1 MIETEKIINTYID
14 AYDNEIDEYE
24 QIKRYTVWYEG
35 YLFDGDTEGYN
46 KHDYDKFEEA
56 IALYNQ
62 YGEMIHIKDNLY
74 LKIDNYNYT
83 LMIDTGRVTKSG
95 DKIYNQKYYDTLQGV
110 IKASIR
116 VLWEQQMNDKTVE
129 LDESLKILKQ
139 ISDDVNNS
147 VNNVCNT
154 LNLNK

>member
-1 MIETEKIINTYID
+1 
-14 AYDNEIDEYE
+14 
-24 QIKRYTVWYEG
+24 
-35 YLFDGDTEGYN
+35 
-46 KHDYDKFEEA
+46 
-56 IALYNQ
+56 
-62 YGEMIHIKDNLY
+62 MIHIKDNLY

-83 LMIDTGRVTKSG
+83 LMVDTGRVTKAG
-95 DKIYNQKYYDTLQGV
+95 DKIYNQKYYDTLQGI

-129 LDESLKILKQ
+129 LDEALKILKQ

>member
-1 MIETEKIINTYID
+1 MIY
-14 AYDNEIDEYE
+14 
-24 QIKRYTVWYEG
+24 
-35 YLFDGDTEGYN
+35 
-46 KHDYDKFEEA
+46 
-56 IALYNQ
+56 
-62 YGEMIHIKDNLY
+62 IKDNLY

-95 DKIYNQKYYDTLQGV
+95 DKIYNQKYYDTLQEF
-110 IKASIR
+110 IKASIK
-116 VLWEQQMNDKTVE
+116 VIWEQQMNDKTVE
-129 LDESLKILKQ
+129 LDEALKMLKQ

>member
-1 MIETEKIINTYID
+1 
-14 AYDNEIDEYE
+14 
-24 QIKRYTVWYEG
+24 
-35 YLFDGDTEGYN
+35 
-46 KHDYDKFEEA
+46 
-56 IALYNQ
+56 
-62 YGEMIHIKDNLY
+62 MIHIKDNLY

-83 LMIDTGRVTKSG
+83 LMIDTGRVTKAG
-95 DKIYNQKYYDTLQGV
+95 DKIYNQKYYDTLQGF

-116 VLWEQQMNDKTVE
+116 VLWGQQMNDKTVE
-129 LDESLKILKQ
+129 LDEALKILKQ

>member
-1 MIETEKIINTYID
+1 
-14 AYDNEIDEYE
+14 
-24 QIKRYTVWYEG
+24 
-35 YLFDGDTEGYN
+35 
-46 KHDYDKFEEA
+46 
-56 IALYNQ
+56 
-62 YGEMIHIKDNLY
+62 MIHIKDNLY

-95 DKIYNQKYYDTLQGV
+95 DKIYNQKYYDTLQGI

-116 VLWEQQMNDKTVE
+116 VLLEQQMNDKTVE
-129 LDESLKILKQ
+129 LDEALKILKQ

>member
-1 MIETEKIINTYID
+1 
-14 AYDNEIDEYE
+14 
-24 QIKRYTVWYEG
+24 
-35 YLFDGDTEGYN
+35 
-46 KHDYDKFEEA
+46 
-56 IALYNQ
+56 
-62 YGEMIHIKDNLY
+62 MIHIKDNLY
-74 LKIDNYNYT
+74 LKIDNYNYI
-83 LMIDTGRVTKSG
+83 LMVDTGRVTKSG
-95 DKIYNQKYYDTLQGV
+95 DKIYNQKYYDTLQWI

-129 LDESLKILKQ
+129 LDEALKILKQ

>member
-1 MIETEKIINTYID
+1 
-14 AYDNEIDEYE
+14 
-24 QIKRYTVWYEG
+24 
-35 YLFDGDTEGYN
+35 
-46 KHDYDKFEEA
+46 
-56 IALYNQ
+56 
-62 YGEMIHIKDNLY
+62 MIHIKDNLY

-95 DKIYNQKYYDTLQGV
+95 DKIYNQKYYDTPQGA

-129 LDESLKILKQ
+129 LDEALKILKQ

>member
-1 MIETEKIINTYID
+1 MLI
-14 AYDNEIDEYE
+14 
-24 QIKRYTVWYEG
+24 
-35 YLFDGDTEGYN
+35 L
-46 KHDYDKFEEA
+46 
-56 IALYNQ
+56 
-62 YGEMIHIKDNLY
+62 
-74 LKIDNYNYT
+74 
-83 LMIDTGRVTKSG
+83 

-129 LDESLKILKQ
+129 LDEALKILKQ